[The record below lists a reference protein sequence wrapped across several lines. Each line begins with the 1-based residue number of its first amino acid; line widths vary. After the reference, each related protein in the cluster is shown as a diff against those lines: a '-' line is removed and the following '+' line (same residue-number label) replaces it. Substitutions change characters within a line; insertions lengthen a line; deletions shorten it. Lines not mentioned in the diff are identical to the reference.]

1 METFKDLQFTTKTKA
16 KKDTNISYLG
26 AVLSSA
32 KMRLSYANGTMTYC
46 LYLAPADLSGY
57 NVCPNSK
64 HCKELCLNGSGRNLM
79 NILHTKTEY
88 STITKARIRKT
99 KLFFENKP
107 YFMQWLITEIK
118 AAKQKAFNENMGF
131 SVRLNGTSDIDI
143 TEFNYNGKNILEIFP
158 DIQFYDYTKIPQRMK
173 LAELYPNYDLTFSFN
188 GYNWDMCEKLLKNN
202 HRIAVVF
209 EEKLPRLYKGYKVND
224 GNTYDMR
231 YLDNGGEIVGLKF
244 HKVANSYKQGLYNR
258 PTTKFV
264 VRTEDI
270 NRVNY

>member
-1 METFKDLQFTTKTKA
+1 METFNDLQFTTKSKA
-16 KKDTNISYLG
+16 KKDTRISYLG

-64 HCKELCLNGSGRNLM
+64 YCKDVCLNGSGRNLM
-79 NILHTKTEY
+79 DILHTKTEY
-88 STITKARIRKT
+88 STITKARIKKT

-118 AAKQKAFNENMGF
+118 KAKQKAFNENMNF

-143 TEFNYNGKNILEIFP
+143 TEFNYNGQNILEIFP
-158 DIQFYDYTKIPQRMK
+158 DIQFYDYTKVPQRMK

-188 GYNWDMCEKLLKNN
+188 GYNWATCEKLLNNN
-202 HRIAVVF
+202 HKVAVVF
-209 EEKLPRLYKGYKVND
+209 EEKLPRLYKGYKVNN

-231 YLDNGGEIVGLKF
+231 YLDNGGEIVGLKY
-244 HKVANSYKQGLYNR
+244 HKVANNYSNGKYNR
-258 PTTKFV
+258 PNTKFV
-264 VRTEDI
+264 VKTEDTNRI
-270 NRVNY
+270 NY